1 MKGGNMT
8 INLTKEEKAQIINS
22 HIRSLAYTKYNL
34 DIDIL
39 QENAKLNPETS
50 VLANL
55 NSQLGEIDDQL
66 TALQNELAVVEALAE

>member
-1 MKGGNMT
+1 MT
-8 INLTKEEKAQIINS
+8 INLTKEEKEQIINS

-55 NSQLGEIDDQL
+55 NSQIDEVDDQL
-66 TALQNELAVVEALAE
+66 TALQTELAAVQALAE

>member
-1 MKGGNMT
+1 MT

-55 NSQLGEIDDQL
+55 NSQIDEVDDQL
-66 TALQNELAVVEALAE
+66 TALQTELAAVQALAE

>member
-55 NSQLGEIDDQL
+55 NSQIDEVDDQL
-66 TALQNELAVVEALAE
+66 TALQTELAAVQALAE

>member
-1 MKGGNMT
+1 MT

>member
-1 MKGGNMT
+1 MT

-55 NSQLGEIDDQL
+55 NSQIDEVDDQL
-66 TALQNELAVVEALAE
+66 TALQTELAAVQELAE

>member
-1 MKGGNMT
+1 MT

-55 NSQLGEIDDQL
+55 NSQIDEVDDQL
-66 TALQNELAVVEALAE
+66 TALQTELAAVQELVE